1 MSNGEPGIRV
11 LTIGTSIIT
20 TAFADAVAQTD
31 GIRIEGVFSRDGARA
46 ADKAAEFGAPLSF
59 DSLDEALASPHIDA
73 VYIASPNAAHADQ
86 AVQAIDAGK
95 HVIVEKPA
103 VLTADEWVALVARAQ
118 DAGVVLLE
126 ALRTEYDPGTAVVRE
141 LLAEIGVP
149 RSATLR
155 YQRRSSRYDLV
166 LAGERV
172 NMFDPALG
180 GGALNDLG
188 VYVIHAMVTLFGVPQ
203 TVSAASVSLP
213 TGVDGAGSILAEYPG
228 LVVDLAYSKITTSH
242 TPSEIQ
248 GEEGTL
254 VIDDVAGA
262 RLVELVRRDG
272 TRDRREIDLGR
283 ESLVGEVERFV
294 ALVTR
299 GGDAARDHAL
309 TEQTLR
315 IIEQARTASR

>member
-1 MSNGEPGIRV
+1 MSTGEQEIRV

-20 TAFADAVAQTD
+20 TAFADAVAQTA

-46 ADKAAEFGAPLSF
+46 AEKAAEFGAPLSF
-59 DSLDEALASPHIDA
+59 DSLEEALASPEIDA
-73 VYIASPNAAHADQ
+73 VYIASPNAAHGGQ
-86 AVQAIDAGK
+86 AAQAIDAGK
-95 HVIVEKPA
+95 HVFVEKPA
-103 VLTADEWVALVARAQ
+103 VLTAEEWVELVGRARAG
-118 DAGVVLLE
+118 GVVLLE

-149 RSATLR
+149 RYATLR
-155 YQRRSSRYDLV
+155 YQKRSSRYDLV

-188 VYVIHAMVTLFGVPQ
+188 VYCIHAMVTLFGVPEA
-203 TVSAASVSLP
+203 VSAASVALP
-213 TGVDGAGSILAEYPG
+213 TGVDGAGSITARYGG
-228 LVVDLAYSKITTSH
+228 LVVDLAYSKITTSR

-254 VIDDVAGA
+254 VIDDVAGP
-262 RLVELVRRDG
+262 RVVELVRRDG
-272 TRDRREIDLGR
+272 TRDRREIAAGP

-294 ALVTR
+294 ALVA
-299 GGDAARDHAL
+299 GGEDAAHDHVL

-315 IIEQARTASR
+315 IIAEVRAAG

>member
-1 MSNGEPGIRV
+1 MSIGEPGIRV

-20 TAFADAVAQTD
+20 TSFASAVAQVH

-46 ADKAAEFGAPLSF
+46 AEKAAEFGAPLSF
-59 DSLDEALASPHIDA
+59 DSLADALASARIDA
-73 VYIASPNAAHADQ
+73 VYIASPNAAHAGQ
-86 AVQAIDAGK
+86 VAQAIAAGK

-103 VLTADEWVALVARAQ
+103 VLSADEWVDLVEQAR

-126 ALRTEYDPGTAVVRE
+126 ALRTEYDPGTDVVRS
-141 LLAEIGVP
+141 LLPEIGTP
-149 RSATLR
+149 RYATLR
-155 YQRRSSRYDLV
+155 YQKRSSRYDLV

-172 NMFDPALG
+172 NMFDPTLG

-188 VYVIHAMVTLFGVPQ
+188 VYVIHVMVTLFGVPEA
-203 TVSAASVSLP
+203 VAAASVALP
-213 TGVDGAGSILAEYPG
+213 TGVDGAGSITASYPG
-228 LVVDLAYSKITTSH
+228 LVVDLAYSKITTSW

-254 VIDDVAGA
+254 VIDDVAGP
-262 RLVELVRRDG
+262 RVVELVRRDG
-272 TRDRREIDLGR
+272 SRDRREVAAGR

-294 ALVTR
+294 ALVTH
-299 GGDAARDHAL
+299 GEDAARDHAL

-315 IIEQARTASR
+315 IIEAVRAAS